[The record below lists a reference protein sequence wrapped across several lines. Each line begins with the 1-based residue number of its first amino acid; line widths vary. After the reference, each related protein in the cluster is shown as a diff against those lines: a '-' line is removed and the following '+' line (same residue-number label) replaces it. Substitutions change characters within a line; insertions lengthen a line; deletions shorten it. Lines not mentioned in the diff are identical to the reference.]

1 VETKMRKAGLTL
13 GVLITTCAVAVTGSA
28 MAASSGHV
36 LSSKLGSM
44 TCADFTQM
52 SSESQNQLVSEA
64 TQEAPGQTLTTP
76 AAGSNGNSQAATNDN
91 GNNANGNANGDN
103 SAASDTSG
111 ASASGTSSS
120 GTLTAG
126 DLVAACQAATP
137 ADTVQ
142 DAYAK
147 ANSGNSGSGQ

>member
-1 VETKMRKAGLTL
+1 MRKAGLTL
-13 GVLITTCAVAVTGSA
+13 GILITTCTVALTGSA
-28 MAASSGHV
+28 MAANSDHV
-36 LSSKLGSM
+36 LSTKLGSM

-52 SSESQNQLVSEA
+52 SSESQDQLVSEA

-76 AAGSNGNSQAATNDN
+76 ATNGNGNSQAATNDN
-91 GNNANGNANGDN
+91 GSGDN
-103 SAASDTSG
+103 TNNG
-111 ASASGTSSS
+111 SASGASSS

-147 ANSGNSGSGQ
+147 AKSGNSGSGQ